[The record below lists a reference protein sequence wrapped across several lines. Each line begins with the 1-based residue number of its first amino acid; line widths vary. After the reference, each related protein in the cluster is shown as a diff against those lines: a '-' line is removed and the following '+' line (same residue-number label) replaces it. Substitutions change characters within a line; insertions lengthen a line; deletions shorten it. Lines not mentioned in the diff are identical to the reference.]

1 MSRRSSRVSI
11 PVVETSQSCQAPKKR
26 ALAVFTKQFQWKI
39 ASQLKPKARSTCDS
53 GQVLIPISLFDFFQ
67 NTFGVTGRFK
77 TNEAFMNFLKINN
90 TRYMNNTDFCYFEEK
105 NIKVKVSRTRK
116 VVVLN
121 EKLEKEILES
131 GLFIFSYRF
140 IRFEGKRTQ
149 E

>member
-11 PVVETSQSCQAPKKR
+11 PEVETSQPCSLPKKR
-26 ALAVFTKQFQWKI
+26 ALASFTKQFQWKI

-53 GQVLIPISLFDFFQ
+53 GQILIPISLFDFFK

-77 TNEAFMNFLKINN
+77 PNETFMNFLKINN
-90 TRYMNNTDFCYFEEK
+90 TRYMNNMDFCYFEKK

-121 EKLEKEILES
+121 ENLEKEILVS
-131 GLFIFSYRF
+131 GLYLFSYRF